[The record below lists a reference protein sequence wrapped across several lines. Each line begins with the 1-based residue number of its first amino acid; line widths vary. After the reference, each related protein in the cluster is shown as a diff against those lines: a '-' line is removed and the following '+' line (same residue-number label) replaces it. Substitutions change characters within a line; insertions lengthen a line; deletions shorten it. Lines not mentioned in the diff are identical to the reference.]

1 MTGLLDLLGYVFT
14 PYAWLGH
21 VLLGI
26 GIQLTAAVP
35 LRLVGVRA
43 AWWIAAALSAG
54 FWWGREKMEHEF
66 ALKAASGLRTVAPFW
81 WRGWMPWD
89 WGWSSAMEFL
99 APATA
104 CLAVAWCAGRW
115 ERTRRVGSGT

>member
-1 MTGLLDLLGYVFT
+1 MGGFQLVALLNVLGYAFT

-26 GIQLTAAVP
+26 GIQLAVAVP
-35 LRLVGVRA
+35 LRLARVQA
-43 AWWIAAALSAG
+43 AG
-54 FWWGREKMEHEF
+54 
-66 ALKAASGLRTVAPFW
+66 APFW

-99 APATA
+99 APTAA
-104 CLAVAWCAGRW
+104 CLLVAWCAGRW
-115 ERTRRVGSGT
+115 DRGRRGGRAG